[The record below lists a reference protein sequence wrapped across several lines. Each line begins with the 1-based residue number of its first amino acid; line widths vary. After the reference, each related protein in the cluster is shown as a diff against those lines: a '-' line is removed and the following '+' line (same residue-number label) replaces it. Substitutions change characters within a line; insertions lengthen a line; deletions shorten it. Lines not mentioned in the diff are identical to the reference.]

1 MAKLLMITG
10 LGSARDLASGKR
22 GAFYNTL
29 EEFHKY
35 WNRIDI
41 IAPKIVGNV
50 GGVRDVRNEQPQQAK
65 LSNKRSDSTPQTL
78 KLFDNVYVHISPW
91 PLIFHPFWFLKKG
104 LEIYKEQKFNLMTV
118 QEFPPFYN
126 GIGALLLW
134 QKIRVPYILEIMHIP
149 GHPKAVNLKERIY
162 RVITKWFIKYDA
174 KKAVKVRVINQKQGP
189 EFLLNAGLKKEQMV
203 YIPSFYIDLDVFRP
217 LDEPKKYDLVF
228 AARLEKNKG
237 IIELLKAVKLLK
249 EHSNILENVGMSVK
263 LLIVGSGPLKKEL
276 VDFVETN
283 ELKDNVFFSDWLAT
297 SEDVARAYASAKIFV
312 NPSYNEGGPRVVLE
326 AMACGLPVVTT
337 RVGLMP
343 DIIKDGENGLFTDW
357 LAEDMAE
364 KIQTLL
370 KDKELQD
377 KFAAAGLELVKQ
389 FERKESIKNY
399 ADKLK
404 QLI

>member
-1 MAKLLMITG
+1 
-10 LGSARDLASGKR
+10 
-22 GAFYNTL
+22 
-29 EEFHKY
+29 
-35 WNRIDI
+35 
-41 IAPKIVGNV
+41 
-50 GGVRDVRNEQPQQAK
+50 
-65 LSNKRSDSTPQTL
+65 
-78 KLFDNVYVHISPW
+78 
-91 PLIFHPFWFLKKG
+91 
-104 LEIYKEQKFNLMTV
+104 
-118 QEFPPFYN
+118 
-126 GIGALLLW
+126 
-134 QKIRVPYILEIMHIP
+134 
-149 GHPKAVNLKERIY
+149 
-162 RVITKWFIKYDA
+162 
-174 KKAVKVRVINQKQGP
+174 
-189 EFLLNAGLKKEQMV
+189 
-203 YIPSFYIDLDVFRP
+203 
-217 LDEPKKYDLVF
+217 
-228 AARLEKNKG
+228 
-237 IIELLKAVKLLK
+237 
-249 EHSNILENVGMSVK
+249 
-263 LLIVGSGPLKKEL
+263 
-276 VDFVETN
+276 
-283 ELKDNVFFSDWLAT
+283 DNVFFSDWLAT